1 METLSK
7 VINSSVLGA
16 VLLKAFCSILPNKR
30 YLLYLVSR
38 GRQLRNVYKL
48 QVKEKRR

>member
-1 METLSK
+1 METLPK
-7 VINSSVLGA
+7 VINSSIP
-16 VLLKAFCSILPNKR
+16 VLLKAFCSILPYKR
-30 YLLYLVSR
+30 YLLYIVSR

>member
-7 VINSSVLGA
+7 VINSSVLA
-16 VLLKAFCSILPNKR
+16 VLLKAFCSILPYKR
-30 YLLYLVSR
+30 YLLYIVSR